1 MQIGR
6 AVGSGLRGPAWI
18 GVVGPLG
25 AGKTRF
31 IQGAAQGLDFRGR
44 VRSPSYVLE
53 HRYPG
58 GRLPIRHLDLYRLES
73 PDAALEAGWEED
85 DRSVVMV
92 EWADRLDEHPQ
103 GALAVTI
110 LPDDGQTRRI
120 ELVWDP
126 RASSLAGLD
135 LDLARC
141 REGSPTVVRKGPTC
155 RQTS

>member
-1 MQIGR
+1 M
-6 AVGSGLRGPAWI
+6 
-18 GVVGPLG
+18 GPLG

-31 IQGAAQGLDFRGR
+31 IQGTAQGLGYRGR

-73 PDAALEAGWEED
+73 PDAGLEAGWEED

-92 EWADRLDEHPQ
+92 EWADRLDERPE

-110 LPDDGQTRRI
+110 LPNDDQTRWIRL
-120 ELVWDP
+120 EWDP
-126 RASSLAGLD
+126 RAFSRRGLD
-135 LDLARC
+135 LDLAGC
-141 REGSPTVVRKGPTC
+141 REGSATEEQRGPTC